1 MILSEWILLH
11 PELYFSIIQMPEKRK
26 IININVLI
34 LLSVAWSM
42 ILLPAPG
49 GSHGEF
55 CHNCKTLRKGRVLV
69 KCNSGVVWEDFQ
81 LLTLYIPI
89 GNYLTVLNGMLMNMC
104 YLQNVWCS
112 SNSDALSHFGSA
124 HSQDGLDIPL
134 FGL

>member
-26 IININVLI
+26 IININVRI

-55 CHNCKTLRKGRVLV
+55 CHNCKTLRKGIVLV

>member
-1 MILSEWILLH
+1 MILLEWILLH

-49 GSHGEF
+49 GSHREF
-55 CHNCKTLRKGRVLV
+55 CRNYKTLRKGRVLV

-81 LLTLYIPI
+81 LLTLYIPV

>member
-1 MILSEWILLH
+1 MTLLEWILLH
-11 PELYFSIIQMPEKRK
+11 PELYFSIIQMPKKRK

-49 GSHGEF
+49 GSHREF
-55 CHNCKTLRKGRVLV
+55 CRNCKTLRKGRVLV

-81 LLTLYIPI
+81 LLTLYIPV

>member
-11 PELYFSIIQMPEKRK
+11 PELYFSIIQMLEKRK

-55 CHNCKTLRKGRVLV
+55 CHNCKTLRKGRALV
-69 KCNSGVVWEDFQ
+69 KCNSGVVWEEFQ
-81 LLTLYIPI
+81 LLTLYIPV